1 MAQHVIAPIVRD
13 AYEMQNVRRDSAQAS
28 ASSSRH
34 SADHEKMSADAEK
47 VMLEDFDNAPDL
59 ADIPASAAPYSPEE
73 EQAVLRK
80 FDRHLVLFIALL
92 YMLGFLDRS
101 STRPL
106 RQECWD

>member
-1 MAQHVIAPIVRD
+1 MAQHVIAPLVPND
-13 AYEMQNVRRDSAQAS
+13 YEMQNARRDSAQAS

-34 SADHEKMSADAEK
+34 STDDEEMPADAEK
-47 VMLEDFDNAPDL
+47 VMLEDFDDSPDL
-59 ADIPASAAPYSPEE
+59 ANHSASAAPYSSEE

-101 STRPL
+101 
-106 RQECWD
+106 